1 MCGIAGVYLLDGSLK
16 VNLDSMLDT
25 LLDSIEHR
33 GGDATGFVA
42 LSDEGVV

>member
-1 MCGIAGVYLLDGSLK
+1 MCGIAGVYLLDDSLK

-25 LLDSIEHR
+25 MLDDIDHR

-42 LSDEGVV
+42 QSDE